1 MVRPAACLMLLVA
14 LASGCAGTGVS
25 RIFHP
30 GSAYAQQREAERF
43 DPFPAADVGPE
54 MWARPLAYIRPAT
67 LTERSQNE
75 ITFEE
80 RFGQPAPPGT
90 YKLPK
95 TPLYRQQIPYVPGA
109 APPAVG
115 MIAPPPAGTVIPQGT
130 PVVPLPPGTPAPPF
144 TP

>member
-1 MVRPAACLMLLVA
+1 MLSIA
-14 LASGCAGTGVS
+14 LASGCAGTSVS

-43 DPFPAADVGPE
+43 DPFPVTDVAPD
-54 MWARPLAYIRPAT
+54 MAARPLAYMRPAT

-75 ITFEE
+75 TSFEE

-90 YKLPK
+90 YKLPR

-109 APPAVG
+109 APPPVG
-115 MIAPPPAGTVIPQGT
+115 TIAPPATA
-130 PVVPLPPGTPAPPF
+130 PVVPLPPGAAAPPF